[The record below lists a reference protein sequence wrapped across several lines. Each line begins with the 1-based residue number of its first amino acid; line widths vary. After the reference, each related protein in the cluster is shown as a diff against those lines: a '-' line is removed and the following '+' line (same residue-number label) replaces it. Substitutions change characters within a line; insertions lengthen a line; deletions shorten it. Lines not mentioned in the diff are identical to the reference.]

1 MRFVIRLAKKR
12 LKICIYAKF
21 FVILRRKI
29 DLFTGMEFFGY
40 RKLVAYVRACEVRR
54 FVYRLLKS
62 FPKEEEFAL
71 CNQMRRAAVSVT
83 SNIAEGMTRY
93 SVKEKTHF
101 LELSFGSLMELMSQL
116 EVAFEENYISETDFK
131 NIESLIAET
140 ARLISGLQKS
150 FTTEK
155 INL

>member
-1 MRFVIRLAKKR
+1 M
-12 LKICIYAKF
+12 
-21 FVILRRKI
+21 
-29 DLFTGMEFFGY
+29 
-40 RKLVAYVRACEVRR
+40 RACEVRR

-140 ARLISGLQKS
+140 ARLISGLQKK
-150 FTTEK
+150 FHYRENQLIT
-155 INL
+155 IN